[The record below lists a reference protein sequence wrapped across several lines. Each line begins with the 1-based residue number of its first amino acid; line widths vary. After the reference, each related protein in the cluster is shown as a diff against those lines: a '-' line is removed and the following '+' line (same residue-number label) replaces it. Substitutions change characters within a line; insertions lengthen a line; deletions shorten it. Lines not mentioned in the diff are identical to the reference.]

1 MYDAYLFDLDGT
13 LIDTAPDL
21 HFALN
26 KTLAKWQHPTATLQ
40 LARRWV
46 GHGAKAMITNALLN
60 ESQKTPDEQV
70 VEAMYLDFLEYYKA
84 DIANV
89 GQPYPSVRLVI
100 QYLFRRKTRLGV
112 VTNKRF
118 DLTTILFQKLNLS
131 NFFEVIVGGDTL
143 TEQKPSPKPIEYA
156 CMKLHSNPSNTLY
169 IGDSRTDVLSARAAG
184 CPVVLVPYGY
194 NDDLPVTTLGAD
206 KVIHSFLELIE

>member
-46 GHGAKAMITNALLN
+46 GHGAKAMIANALLN

-70 VEAMYLDFLEYYKA
+70 VESMYLDFLEYYKA
-84 DIANV
+84 DIANE
-89 GQPYPSVRLVI
+89 GQTYPSVRLVI
-100 QYLFRRKTRLGV
+100 QYLFRRKIRLGV

-118 DLTTILFQKLNLS
+118 DLTTLLFQKLNLN
-131 NFFEVIVGGDTL
+131 NFFQVVVGGDTL
-143 TEQKPSPKPIEYA
+143 TEQKPSPQPIEYA
-156 CMKLHSNPSNTLY
+156 CEKLNSIPSNTLY

-194 NDDLPVTTLGAD
+194 NDDLSVSTLGAD